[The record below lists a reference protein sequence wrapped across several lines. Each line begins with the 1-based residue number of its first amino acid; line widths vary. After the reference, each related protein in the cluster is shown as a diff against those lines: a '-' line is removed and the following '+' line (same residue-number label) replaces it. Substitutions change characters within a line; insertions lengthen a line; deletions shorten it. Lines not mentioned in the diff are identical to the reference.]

1 MILFLFFGQIVLT
14 NLSTTL
20 VLLCLSLGCVEK
32 IYCKFYYIYIYIYIY
47 HLPIDVIMS
56 VMGEFKKKKQLKKFQ
71 INILE
76 FFFWGK
82 VFLGL
87 ITH

>member
-1 MILFLFFGQIVLT
+1 MCGKNILQILF
-14 NLSTTL
+14 
-20 VLLCLSLGCVEK
+20 
-32 IYCKFYYIYIYIYIY
+32 YIYIYIYIY

-71 INILE
+71 INILG